1 MPESQ
6 VAAIVQIDLN
16 HLMRNEEV
24 GCVYNIQ
31 EWKALIGRYK
41 TAIAIDPVD
50 GLLDMR
56 LELPCQAY
64 PWGD

>member
-41 TAIAIDPVD
+41 LLLQSIPSTA
-50 GLLDMR
+50 
-56 LELPCQAY
+56 Y
-64 PWGD
+64 